1 MNIVVLEHPRIS
13 SVNRFNDIANTPLW
27 SCLMGGYAAAS
38 LTAAGF
44 DTQFI
49 DAATPGSTFDGL
61 WNRFRKIKMDLLCIN
76 AVYFWEHTPRLFEF
90 IEQVKTENEG
100 IHINLFGFF
109 PSLVY
114 KDILTQCPGVDS
126 IAVGEFEH
134 TLTELAAGIDLGT
147 SLDSIQGVALKNGL
161 ESQGNKARKPSKDLD
176 GFVFPLRSAQEGSA
190 TILASR
196 GCYNHCSFCPVP
208 SFYNQGPLWR
218 GRSPGNI
225 ALEMAQL
232 ADQGARDFYFVDPN
246 FIGPGKAGKK
256 RLLDLMA
263 LIRPLNIRFGMET
276 RPGDLDEQILESLI
290 ASGFN
295 SLLMGVE
302 SGSSRLLGSMNKSI
316 GTKTAQSAI
325 ALCRQ
330 YGIEPAIGFLM
341 FVPDSSLSDLRA
353 NMDFLMENSLL
364 DRLARTANLLC
375 HCQIVLAGTSGYQ
388 SFKKQNRLTT
398 CGVFGFE
405 GTVRFSDPRVEWM
418 ADLVVFTCHQVLR
431 SMSCDTS
438 PIFWKNRPDSVF
450 SKTNEFLVTTFFSLL
465 GQVEKHGVMDNAM
478 EMKDKITQQM
488 TMILSEKP
496 QPKTDWEASPSGSCS
511 QDHLVST

>member
-1 MNIVVLEHPRIS
+1 MNIIVLEHPRLP
-13 SVNRFNDIANTPLW
+13 SVKRFNDIANTPLW

-49 DAATPGSTFDGL
+49 DAAVPGSTFDRL
-61 WNRFRKIKMDLLCIN
+61 WNEFREKKMDLLCIN
-76 AVYFWEHTPRLFEF
+76 AVYFWEQTPKLFEF
-90 IEQVKTENEG
+90 IEQVKTEKEG

-114 KDILTQCPGVDS
+114 MDILKRCPGVDS

-134 TLTELAAGIDLGT
+134 TLPELAAGLVQGKK
-147 SLDSIQGVALKNGL
+147 LDSIQGLVLKTNMG
-161 ESQGNKARKPSKDLD
+161 SQENMARKPSKDLD
-176 GFVFPLRSAQEGSA
+176 GFAFPQRPSQGNSA

-218 GRSPGNI
+218 GRSPENI
-225 ALEMAQL
+225 ASEMAQL
-232 ADQGARDFYFVDPN
+232 ADQGVIDFYFVDPN

-256 RLLDLMA
+256 RLLELMA
-263 LIRPLNIRFGMET
+263 LIQPLNIRFGMET
-276 RPGDLDEQILESLI
+276 RPGDLDEEILESLM

-302 SGSSRLLGSMNKSI
+302 SGSSRLLGSMNKST
-316 GTKTAQSAI
+316 GTKTASDAI

-330 YGIEPAIGFLM
+330 YGIEPEIGFLM
-341 FVPDSSLSDLRA
+341 FVPDSSLADLRE
-353 NMDFLMENSLL
+353 NMDFLMENCLL

-388 SFKKQNRLTT
+388 VFKDQNRLET

-405 GTVRFSDPRVEWM
+405 GTVRFRESRVEWM
-418 ADLVVFTCHQVLR
+418 ADLVVFTCHQVLL
-431 SMSCDTS
+431 SMSCETS

-450 SKTNEFLVTTFFSLL
+450 DRTNEFLVTTFFALL
-465 GQVEKHGVMDNAM
+465 VQVEKHGVTENR
-478 EMKDKITQQM
+478 EEIKNRIIRELTG
-488 TMILSEKP
+488 ILSQEP
-496 QPKTDWEASPSGSCS
+496 VRDADSVAASSGAC
-511 QDHLVST
+511 